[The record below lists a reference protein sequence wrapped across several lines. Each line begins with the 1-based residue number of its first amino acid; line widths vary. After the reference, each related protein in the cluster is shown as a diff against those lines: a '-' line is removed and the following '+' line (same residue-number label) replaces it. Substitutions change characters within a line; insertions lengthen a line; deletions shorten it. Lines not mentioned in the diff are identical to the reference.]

1 MAKKILIIDDDEDIL
16 EFLQMEI
23 SELGFEVHAASGGR
37 EGIKKFNQV
46 DPNLVLCDYVMPG
59 VGGLEV
65 LTKIRIKGSTPV
77 LILSGHMSAETANRL
92 IKAGAQDVLEK
103 PVDLT
108 LLRMR
113 IKSSAS

>member
-1 MAKKILIIDDDEDIL
+1 MGKKILIIDDDEDIL
-16 EFLQMEI
+16 EFLEMEI
-23 SELGFEVHAASGGR
+23 SELGFEVHAASGGK
-37 EGIKKFNQV
+37 EGIQKFNKV
-46 DPNLVLCDYVMPG
+46 DPNLVLCDYVMPD

-65 LTKIRIKGSTPV
+65 LTKIRGKGRTPV
-77 LILSGHMSAETANRL
+77 LILSGHMSSETAKRL

-113 IKSSAS
+113 VKSAAS